1 MMEFYVSGQSLKM
14 FTPVIAA
21 DSLKY
26 LTAQFYFTGD
36 EWDGYT
42 RWAHFRR
49 GETVYDIALDGEDR
63 ITEEDALNLT
73 TGEWEIYLTG
83 TKDTARLTT
92 VVVVLTVKESG
103 LIDAPLHVIPQSV
116 AEQIDAKAAQ
126 ALLTAQA
133 VKAAAD
139 AGKFNGKD
147 GAQGPAGPVG
157 PQGTQGIQGPAGIQ
171 GEQGERGERGIQGEK
186 GEQGDTGPQGVP
198 GEKGE
203 KGDTG
208 AQGVPGAK
216 GSKGDAFTYG
226 DFTPEQLEALTG
238 PRGEKGDTGSQGPQG
253 EKGDKGDT
261 GAQGPQGEKGDKG
274 ETGAQGPRG
283 AQGEKGE
290 TGAGFQVLGYYASV
304 SALEAAVT
312 SPEVGDAYGIGT
324 AQPYDIYILDGTTGA
339 WVNNGP
345 LQGAKGDKGD
355 KGDAFTY
362 DDFTPEQLA
371 ALKGEKGDKGDT
383 GAQGLP
389 GEKGDKGDTG
399 AQGLPGEKG
408 DTGETGA
415 RGLPGAKGDKGDA
428 FTYEDFTPEQ
438 LASLK
443 GEKGEKGDKGDTGA
457 QGLPGE
463 KGEKGDTGAQGPQGE
478 QGPRGAQGPQGEQG
492 ETGPAGAQGAKGEAG
507 APGAAGA
514 KGATFTPHV
523 DGNGNLSWTNDGGLD
538 NPSTQNIRGAAGAKG
553 ETGAAGK
560 SAYTAAVE
568 AGYTGTEETF
578 YAALTAMPYH
588 NARHLPDGAD
598 PITVKAGNIEDG
610 AVRTAALKDKT
621 VTMAK
626 LADHAVSVDYTV
638 TLNTTWSGSAAP
650 YTKVQTVN
658 GILATDAPLIDLV
671 PSATFADATKQENAW
686 ALVYRAV
693 TAANKITFY
702 AKAKPTVSI
711 PLQIRCIRK

>member
-14 FTPVIAA
+14 FTPVTAA

-26 LTAQFYFTGD
+26 LTAQFHFTD
-36 EWDGYT
+36 NDWDGYT

-49 GETVYDIALDGEDR
+49 GETVYDIELDENDR

-103 LIDAPLHVIPQSV
+103 LVDAPLHVLPQSV

-147 GAQGPAGPVG
+147 GKSFEIKGYYASVTALEAGVPKPAPGDAYCVG
-157 PQGTQGIQGPAGIQ
+157 STAPYDVYIYDGVSGEWINNGTIQGA
-171 GEQGERGERGIQGEK
+171 
-186 GEQGDTGPQGVP
+186 
-198 GEKGE
+198 

-208 AQGVPGAK
+208 A
-216 GSKGDAFTYG
+216 
-226 DFTPEQLEALTG
+226 
-238 PRGEKGDTGSQGPQG
+238 
-253 EKGDKGDT
+253 
-261 GAQGPQGEKGDKG
+261 
-274 ETGAQGPRG
+274 
-283 AQGEKGE
+283 
-290 TGAGFQVLGYYASV
+290 AG
-304 SALEAAVT
+304 T
-312 SPEVGDAYGIGT
+312 
-324 AQPYDIYILDGTTGA
+324 
-339 WVNNGP
+339 
-345 LQGAKGDKGD
+345 
-355 KGDAFTY
+355 
-362 DDFTPEQLA
+362 
-371 ALKGEKGDKGDT
+371 
-383 GAQGLP
+383 
-389 GEKGDKGDTG
+389 
-399 AQGLPGEKG
+399 
-408 DTGETGA
+408 
-415 RGLPGAKGDKGDA
+415 
-428 FTYEDFTPEQ
+428 
-438 LASLK
+438 
-443 GEKGEKGDKGDTGA
+443 
-457 QGLPGE
+457 
-463 KGEKGDTGAQGPQGE
+463 
-478 QGPRGAQGPQGEQG
+478 
-492 ETGPAGAQGAKGEAG
+492 
-507 APGAAGA
+507 
-514 KGATFTPHV
+514 TFTPHL

-538 NPSTQNIRGAAGAKG
+538 NPETQNIRGAKGDKG

-560 SAYTAAVE
+560 SAYAAAVE
-568 AGYTGTEETF
+568 AGYTGTEATF

-598 PITVKAGNIEDG
+598 PITVKAGNIEASAVETAKIKDG
-610 AVRTAALKDKT
+610 A

-638 TLNTTWSGSAAP
+638 TLDTTWSGDAAP
-650 YTKVQTVN
+650 YTKEQTVN
-658 GILATDAPLIDLV
+658 GILAADAPLIDLA
-671 PSATFADATKQENAW
+671 PSATFADAEKQADAW

>member
-14 FTPVIAA
+14 FTPVTAA

-26 LTAQFYFTGD
+26 LTAQFHFTDG

-147 GAQGPAGPVG
+147 GKSFEIKGYYASTAALEEGVPAPAPGDAYCVG
-157 PQGTQGIQGPAGIQ
+157 SAAPYDVYIYDGVSGEWVNNGTIQGA
-171 GEQGERGERGIQGEK
+171 
-186 GEQGDTGPQGVP
+186 
-198 GEKGE
+198 

-208 AQGVPGAK
+208 A
-216 GSKGDAFTYG
+216 
-226 DFTPEQLEALTG
+226 
-238 PRGEKGDTGSQGPQG
+238 
-253 EKGDKGDT
+253 
-261 GAQGPQGEKGDKG
+261 
-274 ETGAQGPRG
+274 
-283 AQGEKGE
+283 
-290 TGAGFQVLGYYASV
+290 AG
-304 SALEAAVT
+304 T
-312 SPEVGDAYGIGT
+312 
-324 AQPYDIYILDGTTGA
+324 
-339 WVNNGP
+339 
-345 LQGAKGDKGD
+345 
-355 KGDAFTY
+355 
-362 DDFTPEQLA
+362 
-371 ALKGEKGDKGDT
+371 
-383 GAQGLP
+383 
-389 GEKGDKGDTG
+389 
-399 AQGLPGEKG
+399 
-408 DTGETGA
+408 
-415 RGLPGAKGDKGDA
+415 
-428 FTYEDFTPEQ
+428 
-438 LASLK
+438 
-443 GEKGEKGDKGDTGA
+443 
-457 QGLPGE
+457 
-463 KGEKGDTGAQGPQGE
+463 
-478 QGPRGAQGPQGEQG
+478 
-492 ETGPAGAQGAKGEAG
+492 
-507 APGAAGA
+507 
-514 KGATFTPHV
+514 TFTPHV
-523 DGNGNLSWTNDGGLD
+523 DVNGNLSWTNDGGLD
-538 NPSTQNIRGAAGAKG
+538 NPTTQNIRGDTGAKG

-560 SAYTAAVE
+560 SAYAAAVE
-568 AGYTGTEETF
+568 AGYTGTEATF

-598 PITVKAGNIEDG
+598 PITVKAGNIEAS
-610 AVRTAALKDKT
+610 AVETAKIKDKA

-650 YTKVQTVN
+650 YTKEQTIN
-658 GILATDAPLIDLV
+658 GILAADKPLIDLA
-671 PSATFADATKQENAW
+671 PSATFADAEKQTNAW